1 MFIMNLYKFACK
13 LFCKDFLRKIK
24 LRKIEYIH
32 LQKYTNIK
40 TKMLKFICLFVIL
53 YTIVPA
59 SSTNYW
65 ELRRKKYDLL
75 RRIAK
80 PPTIKEIQAKH
91 ELMRLR
97 LIRGEPIDGIAPSST
112 TIRKKTPKHLVKL

>member
-1 MFIMNLYKFACK
+1 
-13 LFCKDFLRKIK
+13 
-24 LRKIEYIH
+24 
-32 LQKYTNIK
+32 
-40 TKMLKFICLFVIL
+40 MLKFICLIIIL

-59 SSTNYW
+59 SSTKYW

-91 ELMRLR
+91 ELQRLR
-97 LIRGEPIDGIAPSST
+97 LIRGEPIDGIVTSSS
-112 TIRKKTPKHLVKL
+112 IRKKKVPKHFIKL